1 MHEMSLMASIFD
13 IINQNLTAHPGVR
26 VLRVKLVVGAM
37 TNAVPDALQMAFTAM
52 SRGTPVEGAELL
64 IEDVPLTARCL
75 ECEWQGGI
83 EQYKF
88 LCPVCSSMQVEILT
102 GRELY
107 LDSLEVE

>member
-13 IINQNLTAHPGVR
+13 IINQNLTGYPGAR
-26 VLRVKLVVGAM
+26 VIKVKLVVGAM
-37 TNAVPDALQMAFTAM
+37 TNVVPAALQMAFTAM
-52 SRGTPVEGAELL
+52 SSGTPVEGAELL
-64 IEDVPLTARCL
+64 IEEVPLTACCH
-75 ECEWQGGI
+75 ECGWQGEI

-88 LCPVCSSMQVEILT
+88 FCPVCSSMQVEIMT